1 MLKNKITAVVLA
13 ESNSKL
19 QSLTTLINEL
29 PEIILEG
36 ESTGIGQGLPLIC
49 NSLPQM
55 VFVSLELSDAHGF
68 ELVNEL
74 HNRNLYPDLI
84 FIADDNHLAYEALPF
99 KPFDFLTAPV
109 GKQDMQEMLERYKL
123 KLKQKILANKID
135 FLAKNFDVDTKR
147 TFKYKNGI
155 IVLQLDEILIC
166 KSSRSKTILVLKSG
180 EEIKLSTCLHETV
193 ETINHD
199 HFVKSSRSCWINR
212 NYLRKIDKRREKC
225 IIYNDGKS
233 WEVPVS
239 RNSVQYFEKL
249 VTYPVL

>member
-19 QSLTTLINEL
+19 QSLTTLLNEV
-29 PEIILEG
+29 PEIIITG
-36 ESTGIGQGLPLIC
+36 KSTDVGQGLSLIC

-55 VFVSLELSDAHGF
+55 VFVNLELSDAHGF

-74 HNRNLYPDLI
+74 HNRNLYPDII
-84 FIADDNHLAYEALPF
+84 FIADDSYLAYEALSF
-99 KPFDFLTAPV
+99 QPFDFLTSPV
-109 GKQDMQEMLERYKL
+109 EEQDVQEMLERYKL

-135 FLAKNFDVDTKR
+135 FLAKNFDIDTKR

-155 IVLQLDEILIC
+155 IVLELNEILFC
-166 KSSRSKTILVLKSG
+166 KSSRSKTILILKNG
-180 EEIKLSTCLHETV
+180 EEIKLSTGIQETV
-193 ETINHD
+193 ETINHE

-249 VTYPVL
+249 ITYPVL

>member
-13 ESNSKL
+13 ASSSKL
-19 QSLTTLINEL
+19 QSLTTLLNEV
-29 PEIILEG
+29 PEIVLTG
-36 ESTGIGQGLPLIC
+36 KSTNIGQGLSLIC
-49 NSLPQM
+49 NNLIQM
-55 VFVSLELSDAHGF
+55 VFVNLELSDAHGF
-68 ELVNEL
+68 ELVHEL
-74 HNRNLYPDLI
+74 HKRNLYPDVI
-84 FIADDNHLAYEALPF
+84 FIAEDSHLAYESLPL

-109 GKQDMQEMLERYKL
+109 EKQDVLEMLKRYKL
-123 KLKQKILANKID
+123 KVKQKILDNKID
-135 FLAKNFDVDTKR
+135 FLAKNFDPDTKR

-166 KSSRSKTILVLKSG
+166 KSSRSKTILILKNG
-180 EEIKLSTCLHETV
+180 EEIKLSTGINETV

-212 NYLRKIDKRREKC
+212 NYLRKIDKRRKKC

-249 VTYPVL
+249 ITYPVL